1 MEAEFE
7 WAEGLQK
14 QQEKGSLQ
22 TPKGRQLLSIGGAGP
37 SMELSRHWL
46 MMSPM
51 IRLLVFYG
59 ALCLLT
65 VSSSMTSQPAALQT
79 DPPASRQ
86 EIESF
91 WRATL
96 QRAAKEP
103 LEAEVE
109 PVKEPLPYQ
118 KFRVTYRS
126 LDGIRIR
133 AYLGVPIRGEGPQ
146 QKLPGIVTAPGYG
159 GSQQGVMLE
168 DCQRGYAVLQVYPRS
183 QGESADLWKIDGP
196 DKLTW
201 RVDQPE
207 GSYYQGAYVD
217 VTRGLDYLLS
227 RADIDASRVG
237 AMGTSQ
243 GGGIV
248 LAVAALDSRV
258 KAVAAHVPF
267 LCDMRRAA
275 LIPGALVKTLLER
288 RGALNARTLR
298 TLDYFDPVNLAEWLR
313 APVLLSSGG
322 QDAVC
327 PPETIRS
334 VFDRLPGIKSIVVY
348 PALPHTSSGDFY
360 RMGWEW
366 MDRHLGR

>member
-1 MEAEFE
+1 
-7 WAEGLQK
+7 
-14 QQEKGSLQ
+14 
-22 TPKGRQLLSIGGAGP
+22 
-37 SMELSRHWL
+37 MELSRHWL
-46 MMSPM
+46 M
-51 IRLLVFYG
+51 IRSMVLVLVFCG
-59 ALCLLT
+59 APCFL
-65 VSSSMTSQPAALQT
+65 VISSSMTSQPAALQK
-79 DPPASRQ
+79 DSPATRE

-96 QRAAKEP
+96 QRVAKEP

-126 LDGIRIR
+126 LGNIKVR

-146 QKLPGIVTAPGYG
+146 QKLPAIVTAPGYG
-159 GSQQGVMLE
+159 GSQQGLMLD
-168 DCQRGYAVLQVYPRS
+168 DCQRGYVVLQVYPRS
-183 QGESADLWKIDGP
+183 QGESAELWKIDGP
-196 DKLTW
+196 DRLTW

-207 GSYYQGAYVD
+207 GYYYQGAYVD
-217 VTRGLDYLLS
+217 VMRGIDYLLS
-227 RADIDASRVG
+227 RTDIDASRVG

-267 LCDMRRAA
+267 LCDMRHAA

-288 RGALNARTLR
+288 HGALNARTLR
-298 TLDYFDPVNLAEWLR
+298 TLDYFDPANLAEGLR

>member
-1 MEAEFE
+1 
-7 WAEGLQK
+7 
-14 QQEKGSLQ
+14 
-22 TPKGRQLLSIGGAGP
+22 
-37 SMELSRHWL
+37 MELSRQTLL
-46 MMSPM
+46 MRPM
-51 IRLLVFYG
+51 LYRLMFCGVF
-59 ALCLLT
+59 CLLA
-65 VSSSMTSQPAALQT
+65 VSQRMASQPEALQK
-79 DPPASRQ
+79 DPPASRG
-86 EIESF
+86 EIENF
-91 WRATL
+91 WQATL
-96 QRAAKEP
+96 QRAAQEP

-109 PVKEPLPYQ
+109 PVTEPLPFK

-126 LDGIRIR
+126 LGGIKIR
-133 AYLGVPIRGEGPQ
+133 AYLGVPIREEGPEH
-146 QKLPGIVTAPGYG
+146 KLPCIVTAPGYG
-159 GSQQGVMLE
+159 GSQQGVMLD

-217 VTRGLDYLLS
+217 VIRGIDYLLS
-227 RADIDASRVG
+227 RTDIDASRVG

-248 LAVAALDSRV
+248 LAVGALDPRV

-275 LIPGALVKTLLER
+275 FIPGALVKTLLER
-288 RGALNARTLR
+288 HGALNGRTLK
-298 TLDYFDPVNLAEWLR
+298 TLDYFDPANIVDRLR
-313 APVLLSSGG
+313 APVLLSAGG

-334 VFDRLPGIKSIVVY
+334 VFDLLPGIKSFVVY

>member
-1 MEAEFE
+1 
-7 WAEGLQK
+7 
-14 QQEKGSLQ
+14 
-22 TPKGRQLLSIGGAGP
+22 
-37 SMELSRHWL
+37 MELSRLWPR
-46 MMSPM
+46 S
-51 IRLLVFYG
+51 RARQLVCGVLY
-59 ALCLLT
+59 LLT
-65 VSSSMTSQPAALQT
+65 VSSSMMLQPVSLQK
-79 DPPASRQ
+79 DSPASRE

-91 WRATL
+91 WRATF
-96 QRAAKEP
+96 QQAAKEP

-109 PVKEPLPYQ
+109 PLKEPLPYQ
-118 KFRVTYRS
+118 KFRITYRS
-126 LDGIRIR
+126 LGGIRIR

-146 QKLPGIVTAPGYG
+146 EKLPGIVTAPGYG
-159 GSQQGVMLE
+159 GSQQGVMLA

-207 GSYYQGAYVD
+207 GYYYQGAYVD
-217 VTRGLDYLLS
+217 VMRGIDYLLS
-227 RADIDASRVG
+227 RTDVDASRVG

-248 LAVAALDSRV
+248 LAVGALDPRV

-275 LIPGALVKTLLER
+275 LIPGALMKTLLER
-288 RGALNARTLR
+288 HGTLNARTLR
-298 TLDYFDPVNLAEWLR
+298 TLDYFDPANLAEGLR

-327 PPETIRS
+327 PPETIRT

>member
-1 MEAEFE
+1 
-7 WAEGLQK
+7 
-14 QQEKGSLQ
+14 
-22 TPKGRQLLSIGGAGP
+22 
-37 SMELSRHWL
+37 MELSRHWL
-46 MMSPM
+46 MMRSM

-65 VSSSMTSQPAALQT
+65 VSSSMRSQPAALQK

-126 LDGIRIR
+126 LGNIKIR

-217 VTRGLDYLLS
+217 VMRGIDYLLS

-275 LIPGALVKTLLER
+275 LIPGALVKNVVGTAWGSQCPNPENAGLFRSGESGGGTSGTGASQF
-288 RGALNARTLR
+288 RGAGCGLPTRDDSVCLRSAARNQVHRGVSCIATH
-298 TLDYFDPVNLAEWLR
+298 
-313 APVLLSSGG
+313 
-322 QDAVC
+322 
-327 PPETIRS
+327 
-334 VFDRLPGIKSIVVY
+334 VVGRFLQNGLGVDG
-348 PALPHTSSGDFY
+348 PALGTLSLQQGSGAT
-360 RMGWEW
+360 RKV
-366 MDRHLGR
+366 